1 MGQQEPFIGFNP
13 VASETAAVI
22 HQMTDAIMGW
32 IMALGCQ
39 IYPPPGGRLVN
50 ANGISEP
57 TSPDLVA
64 GGGEKAGHAYK
75 ANAATFRIKNKMIGA
90 LLNEVS

>member
-1 MGQQEPFIGFNP
+1 
-13 VASETAAVI
+13 
-22 HQMTDAIMGW
+22 
-32 IMALGCQ
+32 
-39 IYPPPGGRLVN
+39 LVH
-50 ANGISEP
+50 ANGISQP